1 MGDSLAENRPLGDS
15 PGENS
20 PIGVVPRVVFFLLW
34 KMAPRL

>member
-34 KMAPRL
+34 KMALRM